1 MVVGEMTQRTDL
13 LIVGAGPGGYAAAF
27 RAADLGLDVTL
38 VDEREELGGVC
49 LYEGCIPSKTLLYLS
64 ELIHDAERVEKMG
77 LSFGKPHIDLPAL
90 RQWKSNVIGKLS
102 GGLRSLSDKR
112 SIQWLQARAVFEN
125 STLVRLIGSDVAHIK
140 FRYAIVATGSRPL
153 MLPEFNCQS
162 GGRVMDSTGA
172 LALEDIPNKLLIVG
186 GGYIALELGQVYAA
200 LGSKVSLAVRSELLR
215 GLDKDL
221 VKPIA
226 KKMATLCDNIY
237 LQTTIESLEEQE
249 DSVAVVLKSKDGKL
263 TEERFDRILVA
274 AGRTPVSKELGL
286 ENTKVQIDEQGFIE
300 VNEQQKTA
308 DPHIFAVGDVVKGPM
323 LAHKAMRQGKIAAE
337 VVAEKPSAFDVRAI
351 PAVVYTDPQ
360 IAWCGLT
367 ENEAGQQGIPV
378 KIVRFPWS
386 ASGRATTMGI
396 SEGMTKLILEPD
408 TGRVLGAGI
417 VGRDAEALIAEN
429 VLAIEMGALAE
440 DLAFSI
446 HPHPSLTE
454 TEGEAAEIFMGNS
467 THFIVK

>member
-64 ELIHDAERVEKMG
+64 ELIHDGQRVEKMG
-77 LSFGKPHIDLPAL
+77 LSFGKPRIDLPAL
-90 RQWKSNVIGKLS
+90 RKWKSKVIEKLS

-112 SIQWLQARAVFEN
+112 SIQWLKARAVFEN
-125 STLVRLIGSDVAHIK
+125 SSMVRLIGSDVAHIK
-140 FRYAIVATGSRPL
+140 FRYAIVATGSRP
-153 MLPEFNCQS
+153 MILPGFDCTP
-162 GGRVMDSTGA
+162 GGRIMDSTGA
-172 LALEDIPNKLLIVG
+172 LALEDIPPKLLIVG
-186 GGYIALELGQVYAA
+186 GGYIALELGQVYAS

-215 GLDKDL
+215 GVDKDL
-221 VKPIA
+221 VKPLA
-226 KKMATLCDNIY
+226 GRMETLCETIY
-237 LQTTIESLEEQE
+237 LQTQIDSLQENE
-249 DSVAVVLKSKDGKL
+249 DSVAVILKGKDGKI
-263 TEERFDRILVA
+263 TEEKFDRVLVA
-274 AGRTPVSKELGL
+274 TGRVPVSQDLGL
-286 ENTKVQIDEQGFIE
+286 ENTKVKIDKKGFIE
-300 VNEQQKTA
+300 VNDQQRTE
-308 DPHIFAVGDVVKGPM
+308 DPNIFAIGDVVKGPM

-337 VVAEKPSAFDVRAI
+337 VIAEKPSAYDVRAI

-367 ENEAGQQGIPV
+367 ENEARMQDIPV

-396 SEGMTKLILEPD
+396 SEGMTKLMLEPD

-454 TEGEAAEIFMGNS
+454 TEGEAAEIFMGSS
-467 THFIVK
+467 THFIVR